1 MLAWETH
8 TIANWMSL
16 AQPSLRSSQIL
27 TDIPKGLA
35 GVFGF
40 ITYGAEIISPSSV
53 IAPLPIRT
61 DTPIPERAREC
72 GAGRSEKFASSRC
85 CSKDET
91 PRSTSLGRKGT
102 EREGL
107 RTGTSRATAH
117 RSDRARRHGSG
128 PTTPERPLR
137 PISNRMPL
145 APFWSW

>member
-1 MLAWETH
+1 MLAWGTH

-16 AQPSLRSSQIL
+16 AQPSLRSNQIL
-27 TDIPKGLA
+27 TDIPKGSA

-40 ITYGAEIISPSSV
+40 ITYGVEIISPSSV

-72 GAGRSEKFASSRC
+72 GAGRSETLASSRC
-85 CSKDET
+85 CSKDQT
-91 PRSTSLGRKGT
+91 PRSTSLGEKRNGKG
-102 EREGL
+102 
-107 RTGTSRATAH
+107 RTAHRHVLATAH

-128 PTTPERPLR
+128 PTTPERRLR
-137 PISNRMPL
+137 PISNRVPL